1 MQAKIKVL
9 IADSGEDF
17 RALLAER
24 LSAEEDIEV
33 VAAASDGLEAL
44 ALTAELRPDVL
55 VMDVVLP
62 KLDGL
67 AVMQRLDET
76 GASPQVLVVSAFYNE
91 NLVARCAEKGV
102 SYFVPKPCDLSALCA
117 RVRQCCAHRAAPVYA
132 PSASISP
139 APAAQKQSQNLEA
152 VVTEIIHEIGVPA
165 HIKGYQYLR
174 EAIIYTINDMDAI
187 NAVTKVLYPAVAKK
201 FDTTP
206 SRVER
211 AIRHAIEVAW
221 DRGDIETL
229 QKFFGYTV
237 SNIKGKPTNSEFI
250 AMIADCLSLRRK
262 AQEF

>member
-1 MQAKIKVL
+1 METRIKVL
-9 IADSGEDF
+9 IADPGEEYSAVLTQ
-17 RALLAER
+17 AL
-24 LSAEEDIEV
+24 EDEGDMEV
-33 VAAASDGLEAL
+33 VATARDGLEAL
-44 ALTAELRPDVL
+44 RLLEQYRPDVL
-55 VMDVVLP
+55 LLELVLP

-67 AVMQRLDET
+67 GVLQRMGELELPT
-76 GASPQVLVVSAFYNE
+76 VTLVVSAF
-91 NLVARCAEKGV
+91 CTDKMV
-102 SYFVPKPCDLSALCA
+102 SGAAALGAYYFISKPCDIGALSA
-117 RVRQCCAHRAAPVYA
+117 RIRQCMHGDALSMQAAAPEHTRA
-132 PSASISP
+132 DAD
-139 APAAQKQSQNLEA
+139 LEA
-152 VVTEIIHEIGVPA
+152 TVTEVIHEIGVPA

-174 EAIIYTINDMDAI
+174 EAIIITIRDMDVI

-201 FDTTP
+201 FNTTP

-262 AQEF
+262 SQAR